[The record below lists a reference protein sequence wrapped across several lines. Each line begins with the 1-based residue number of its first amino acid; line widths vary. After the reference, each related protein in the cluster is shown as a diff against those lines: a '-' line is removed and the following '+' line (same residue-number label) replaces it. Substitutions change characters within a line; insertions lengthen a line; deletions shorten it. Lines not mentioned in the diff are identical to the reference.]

1 MAVSSRYGCE
11 SVSWHDS
18 CHATSCRSRAI
29 PRPILI
35 PYLSELAYWVRI
47 GYNQLE
53 MLINRMFSRS
63 GLAMELVVGP
73 VTIGVAKATL
83 SMFAN
88 TPDTKTDR
96 LHGGPFRLITAAIV

>member
-1 MAVSSRYGCE
+1 
-11 SVSWHDS
+11 
-18 CHATSCRSRAI
+18 
-29 PRPILI
+29 
-35 PYLSELAYWVRI
+35 
-47 GYNQLE
+47 
-53 MLINRMFSRS
+53 MFSRS